1 LRQFEVED
9 LIEPYGQ
16 SKGPQ
21 VISSHDYFYTREMEQ
36 LEKKIVTFNLL
47 DCND

>member
-36 LEKKIVTFNLL
+36 LEKGKKNSNIQPS
-47 DCND
+47 